1 MTEEVKQKQT
11 FTYVVQL
18 PPNTDV
24 AEMLGAYKNLFSIQG
39 VDVSLMKQFPVNT
52 QGFSHPIP
60 ECNKILTD
68 DFLRTMEAVQ
78 ASITEHGTIYLENFT
93 VNGKTVVFIFYYM
106 E

>member
-1 MTEEVKQKQT
+1 MTEQAKQKQV

-24 AEMLGAYKNLFSIQG
+24 HEMLGAYKNLFSIQG
-39 VDVSLMKQFPVNT
+39 VDITLMNMIPTNT

-60 ECNKILTD
+60 ECQQILQTD
-68 DFLRTMEAVQ
+68 FFRTMESIQAAVTDHT
-78 ASITEHGTIYLENFT
+78 SVYLENFT
-93 VNGKTVVFIFYYM
+93 VNGKTVVFTFYYL

>member
-1 MTEEVKQKQT
+1 MTEQVKQKQT
-11 FTYVVQL
+11 FTHVIQL

-24 AEMLGAYKNLFSIQG
+24 QEMLGSYKHLFTIQQ
-39 VDVSLMKQFPVNT
+39 VDVTLLGQFPSNS

-68 DFLRTMEAVQ
+68 DFLNTMTTIEA
-78 ASITEHGTIYLENFT
+78 SKLEHGTIYLENFT
-93 VNGKTVVFIFYYM
+93 VNANSVVFIFFYL

>member
-1 MTEEVKQKQT
+1 MTEQVKQKQT
-11 FTYVVQL
+11 FTHVVQL

-24 AEMLGAYKNLFSIQG
+24 QEMLGAYKNLFEIQQ
-39 VDVSLMKQFPVNT
+39 VDTTLLKLFPNNA

-68 DFLRTMEAVQ
+68 DFLATMQNIEA
-78 ASITEHGTIYLENFT
+78 SKLEHGTIYLENFT
-93 VNGKTVVFIFYYM
+93 VNANSVVFIFFYL